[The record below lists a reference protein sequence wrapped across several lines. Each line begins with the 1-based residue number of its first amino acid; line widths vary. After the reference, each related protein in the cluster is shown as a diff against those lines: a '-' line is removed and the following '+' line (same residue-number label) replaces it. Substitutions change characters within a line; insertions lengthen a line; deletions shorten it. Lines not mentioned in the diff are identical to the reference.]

1 MATFLIGGETISDTK
16 PLPVQEIG
24 ATVSVPLNDGSIT
37 MSSSGS
43 TEIIGAAAD
52 GVTSRV
58 AWIYNTASV
67 ALHLGFG
74 EAATT
79 VMFGIPAGGSYKT
92 TYLGAVN
99 GRLASGSDAAISAIA
114 EAR

>member
-16 PLPVQEIG
+16 PLPIKEYG
-24 ATVSVPLNDGSIT
+24 GTVSVPLNDGSIT
-37 MSSSGS
+37 MSSSAS
-43 TEIIGAAAD
+43 TEIIGAAAAGISERVIWIVNET
-52 GVTSRV
+52 GVK
-58 AWIYNTASV
+58 
-67 ALHLGFG
+67 LHLGFG

-79 VMFGIPAGGSYKT
+79 AMFGLPAGATYKT

-114 EAR
+114 EGR